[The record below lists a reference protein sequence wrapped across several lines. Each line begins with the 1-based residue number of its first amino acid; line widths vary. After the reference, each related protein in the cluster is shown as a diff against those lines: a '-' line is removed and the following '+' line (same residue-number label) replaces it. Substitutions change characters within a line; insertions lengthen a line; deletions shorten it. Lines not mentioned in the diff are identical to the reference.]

1 MSAIRNAAVLA
12 IFALFAVALP
22 GSAQTNV
29 AGKWVLTVQSPEGG
43 TDVTAVFAQD
53 GMAVTGALESPMVG
67 GMEMTDGKLEGAKL
81 TFVAHVDY
89 DGQMFMIDVSADVEG
104 DTMRGSF
111 YMAEM
116 GSMPFTGKRAEG

>member
-1 MSAIRNAAVLA
+1 MHRIRIASLLS
-12 IFALFAVALP
+12 LFAVLVVAAP
-22 GSAQTNV
+22 ASAQANV

-53 GMAVTGALESPMVG
+53 GTTVTGALESPMVG
-67 GMEMTDGKLEGAKL
+67 GMDMADGKLEGNKL

-89 DGQMFMIDVSADVEG
+89 DGQMFAIEVSADVEG
-104 DTMRGSF
+104 DAMRGSF
-111 YMAEM
+111 YLAEM